1 MDVDGEEEEK
11 KDDEEPKV
19 PPHLQFKGVYPKQFP
34 HKAKAMLLF
43 QKQDGIDICIFGMYV
58 QEYGDDCPEPN
69 RRKVYISYLDSVKY
83 FEPSRL
89 RTWCFVVCLSL
100 IFFTRGSFEHH
111 HSNTIAQTPSL
122 QHHHSNTN
130 TCRYETLS

>member
-1 MDVDGEEEEK
+1 MDVDGEEDEKKEDGEEK
-11 KDDEEPKV
+11 EKKKDEKPKV
-19 PPHLQFKGVYPKQFP
+19 PPHLDFKGVYPKQFP

-83 FEPSRL
+83 FQPSRL
-89 RTWCFVVCLSL
+89 RT
-100 IFFTRGSFEHH
+100 
-111 HSNTIAQTPSL
+111 
-122 QHHHSNTN
+122 
-130 TCRYETLS
+130 